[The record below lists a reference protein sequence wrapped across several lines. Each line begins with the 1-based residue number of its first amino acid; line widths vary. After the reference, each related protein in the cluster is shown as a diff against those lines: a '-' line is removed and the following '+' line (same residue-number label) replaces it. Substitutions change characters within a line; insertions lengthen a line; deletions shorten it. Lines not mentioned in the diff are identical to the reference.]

1 MAAVI
6 AAAWFVTWWT
16 AADYSGL
23 LMMQLAGAA
32 PTDLLLFFALGGVM
46 MVAMMLP
53 SAMPMVAAYRGLAS
67 VGAGM
72 QEGRVRTGIFTAGY
86 FLVWTGF
93 AAVSLVLLSALAFM
107 EGMAGPWRYV
117 PGVLLVAM
125 GLYQLTAWKQLCLR
139 QCRTPTSFVLTHW
152 KRGRSGGLRMGLDH
166 AAYCFGCCW
175 LLMLVLFVAGAMSI
189 LWMGV
194 FSVLI
199 LGEKLWSAGE
209 RFSKAIGGTGIV
221 VGCLALTL
229 AGLGL

>member
-1 MAAVI
+1 MDGY
-6 AAAWFVTWWT
+6 T
-16 AADYSGL
+16 A
-23 LMMQLAGAA
+23 
-32 PTDLLLFFALGGVM
+32 
-46 MVAMMLP
+46 
-53 SAMPMVAAYRGLAS
+53 
-67 VGAGM
+67 
-72 QEGRVRTGIFTAGY
+72 EHH
-86 FLVWTGF
+86 
-93 AAVSLVLLSALAFM
+93 FM
-107 EGMAGPWRYV
+107 EGLAGPWRYV

-166 AAYCFGCCW
+166 AAYCLGCCW

-199 LGEKLWSAGE
+199 LGEKLCREGE
-209 RFSKAIGGTGIV
+209 RFSKAIGWTGIM
-221 VGCLALTL
+221 VGSLVLTV